1 MKMSE
6 QQNTGIVAPY
16 DMNHLEPG
24 ARETKLKVLNLPNK
38 AIYLLHIPMI
48 FFFLKCS
55 SEIHNIEQK

>member
-24 ARETKLKVLNLPNK
+24 DRETKLKVLNLPSK
-38 AIYLLHIPMI
+38 TIYLLHITMI
-48 FFFLKCS
+48 FFF
-55 SEIHNIEQK
+55 